1 MRVNGKGDN
10 ARSGNAGVMGQS
22 RGNILIT
29 VIVIENVTGIETG
42 TGRAIESETEGTE
55 IGTGRRM
62 IDTEN
67 LVIGSERLVVDTVI
81 TISRQRNPR
90 MDDPDVE
97 NTIHRLGDLMM
108 IRTNV
113 DVGHDHDLVPGQE
126 RGIGAENER
135 GHHPTEITG
144 ESDHA
149 QERPMVKKGKST
161 KIPLQYL
168 NPDVHM
174 YPATT

>member
-1 MRVNGKGDN
+1 
-10 ARSGNAGVMGQS
+10 MGQS

-29 VIVIENVTGIETG
+29 VIVIVNVTGIETG
-42 TGRAIESETEGTE
+42 TGRAIESETERTE
-55 IGTGRRM
+55 IETERRM

-67 LVIGSERLVVDTVI
+67 LVTGSERLVVDTVI
-81 TISRQRNPR
+81 TIFRQRNPR

-97 NTIHRLGDLMM
+97 NTIHHPGDLMM

-113 DVGHDHDLVPGQE
+113 DVGHDHDHDLVPGQE

-144 ESDHA
+144 ENDHA
-149 QERPMVKKGKST
+149 QERPKVKKGKFA

-174 YPATT
+174 YPTSTWTRRTRDR